1 VFNPFLLFQRS
12 RIAWGCVLV
21 LSLGLLGAAY
31 LLEYGFGLAPCA
43 LCLLQRY
50 VLEMIAVLACLA
62 FLQNPQRIG
71 TRFYVLLLLVF
82 NSLGILLS
90 ARHLWVQYGP
100 TPDTIMPCTAEL
112 QTLLQFKPLTQA
124 LADVLRNTHD
134 CARIDTLFGL
144 PLSAWSML
152 SFILLIAMALW
163 TCTASA
169 KNTSQR

>member
-1 VFNPFLLFQRS
+1 VFKPFIFQRS

-21 LSLGLLGAAY
+21 LSLGFLGGAY
-31 LLEYGFGLAPCA
+31 LLEYGFGLEPCA

-50 VLEMIAVLACLA
+50 VLWMVAVVACLV

-71 TRFYVLLLLVF
+71 AGLYALLLLLF

-100 TPDTIMPCTAEL
+100 TPDTIVPCTADL
-112 QTLLQFKPLTQA
+112 QTLLKFKPLLST

-134 CARIDTLFGL
+134 CARIDKLFGL
-144 PLSAWSML
+144 PLSAWSMM
-152 SFILLIAMALW
+152 SFIIVIVVVLGAW
-163 TCTASA
+163 KCSA
-169 KNTSQR
+169 KNTSQG